1 MTLLTAVGSVRT
13 AVTAV
18 SQNPK
23 SSFLALGEC
32 VIFIDKRIHTFG
44 VFGPFLTDFL
54 ADCGPFEVIFWATT
68 GETGTGAVL
77 EPPRTRPAQPLLNK
91 SSNS

>member
-1 MTLLTAVGSVRT
+1 MFLSTKIIYTL
-13 AVTAV
+13 
-18 SQNPK
+18 
-23 SSFLALGEC
+23 
-32 VIFIDKRIHTFG
+32 G

-77 EPPRTRPAQPLLNK
+77 EPPRTRPAQPLLNYFFFNILK
-91 SSNS
+91 LIANFTCPLL